1 MDTNQPIDYKAM
13 AQADNINLPPDAT
26 ASEYGI
32 RFGKECVDQ
41 LEKDQQKLKDSI
53 DERDQARCDILEKTK
68 QHILTGIKGLQT
80 MEELAKIN
88 KGKVIGGFDKGTL
101 EKVAKRTAGI
111 LDKFCEDDAKIMR
124 EFEESHQK

>member
-1 MDTNQPIDYKAM
+1 MDPDQPIDYKTI
-13 AQADNINLPPDAT
+13 AQADSIDLPPYAT
-26 ASEYGI
+26 ATEYGI
-32 RFGKECVDQ
+32 RFGKECVDK

-80 MEELAKIN
+80 MEELARID
-88 KGKVIGGFDKGTL
+88 KGEVVGGFNKETV
-101 EKVAKRTAGI
+101 EKLAKKTSGI
-111 LDKFCEDDAKIMR
+111 LDKFCEDDVEIMR